1 MINNNQ
7 GMNSHTTVR
16 ILLVLFV
23 LVCCIVVGL
32 GGLMVSRLSTSTVD
46 TYGLP
51 NAKLSNLQVWA
62 MSIKL
67 LQNEAVLINP
77 VDPLGQRGNF
87 KVDIGESVDSIA
99 YRLEKRK
106 IIHSA
111 EALLDYLLYTGMD
124 TGVQAGNYQ
133 LSPAQSTIQI
143 AYLLQDAT
151 PEDVDFR
158 ILAGWRAEEIAGV
171 FANSGLNIT
180 GESFIKGVYEPSIDT
195 IQYQWIGMGSL
206 EGFLYPGAYSI
217 PRTATLED
225 ILLIFLERFNTEVS
239 QDIRT
244 GLIEQ
249 GLDVR
254 QAIILASI
262 IEREAVVDEE
272 LPIIASVFLNRLA
285 LGMKLESDPTVQY
298 ALGFSEVQLDWWT
311 NPLSLEDLEVI
322 SPYNTYAIAG
332 LPPGPICNPDISAI
346 EAVASPAQMPYLYFR
361 ASCDNSGK
369 HNFAITYEEHLL
381 NACP

>member
-1 MINNNQ
+1 
-7 GMNSHTTVR
+7 
-16 ILLVLFV
+16 
-23 LVCCIVVGL
+23 
-32 GGLMVSRLSTSTVD
+32 
-46 TYGLP
+46 
-51 NAKLSNLQVWA
+51 